1 MGCFSE
7 QAMERQ
13 RQGAIERG
21 EEREGRRGRGRE
33 SENARKNESLLRG
46 IEAEQERRK
55 SIF

>member
-1 MGCFSE
+1 
-7 QAMERQ
+7 MERQ

-46 IEAEQERRK
+46 KEAEQERRK